1 MNTKVQEEEEKEQHE
16 DEKQKKHNEL
26 KSETCVQK
34 KTVKNSSDCKIIN

>member
-26 KSETCVQK
+26 KSETCVQRK
-34 KTVKNSSDCKIIN
+34 LSKTAATVK